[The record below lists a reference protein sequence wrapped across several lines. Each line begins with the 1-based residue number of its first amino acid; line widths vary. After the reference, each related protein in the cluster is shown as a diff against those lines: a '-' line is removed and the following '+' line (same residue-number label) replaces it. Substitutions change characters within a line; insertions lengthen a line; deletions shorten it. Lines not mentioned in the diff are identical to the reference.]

1 MNIKKYL
8 FWMSSV
14 MILREMMREKR
25 AYIFDLDDTLIKT
38 KAKAYLYSPEGTLE
52 GRYTTQGVRDH
63 KKWITEKLNEGYKMN
78 FDEIGDDPDKSLY
91 FLMEGERLNYFDYFE
106 EKMRESPEDV
116 YILTGRGNHPEVIET
131 FFKMKWDIQIPQ
143 LQIFTVAHPET
154 FQIAKEEVERQFH
167 THPIWSSFLV
177 KDSPLASIHKKKRLI
192 LFHVLSKG
200 YDTVEFYDDDEDNIR
215 EAQEF
220 MKDVEQYDFGQ
231 MEIYHV

>member
-38 KAKAYLYSPEGTLE
+38 KAKAYLYSPEGHLE

-91 FLMEGERLNYFDYFE
+91 YLMEGERLNHFSYFE

-131 FFKMKWDIQIPQ
+131 FFKLKWNIKIPQ
-143 LQIFTVAHPET
+143 SQIFTVAHPET
-154 FQIAKEEVERQFH
+154 FQRAKEEVEREFES
-167 THPIWSSFLV
+167 HPIWQTFLV

-200 YDTVEFYDDDEDNIR
+200 YDRVEFYDDDEDNIR
-215 EAQEF
+215 EAEAF
-220 MKDVEQYDFGQ
+220 NKDLEDYDFGK